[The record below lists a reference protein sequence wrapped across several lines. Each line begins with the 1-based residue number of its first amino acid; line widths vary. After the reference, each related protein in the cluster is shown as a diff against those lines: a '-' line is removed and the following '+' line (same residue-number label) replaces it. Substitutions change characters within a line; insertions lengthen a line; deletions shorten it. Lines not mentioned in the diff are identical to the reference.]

1 MLHWVAM
8 YPVSIIASIQHYF
21 MYSNSY
27 GLVAAGPIG
36 RNAEASGSATLKHI
50 SAIYSYSKTRGLFAG
65 VSLEGSVIFTRNDAN
80 EKLYGER
87 VSAKELLNGSVAPPR
102 EADSLYRALNA
113 KFHTLGNTGAMYQ
126 RTIQHEESKG
136 SLYKS
141 SSISAPGTLR
151 IPGVRKNVGGY
162 GAPNLGPPPLQTDQL
177 YEYNT
182 PPSAPY
188 QVQPNS
194 PIPSYNNT
202 NNGYSNNNYN
212 TASNHTNSA
221 IYNKPDY
228 KQAVP
233 PPLYDGQQLSFSRDI
248 KTAIA
253 PPPPPP
259 SQSSKPQKAKALY
272 AFTGAQDG
280 DLTFQAGD
288 VITVTDKTES
298 QNDWWTGRLNGQL
311 GSVSIKTKTKKYCI
325 LF

>member
-1 MLHWVAM
+1 M
-8 YPVSIIASIQHYF
+8 
-21 MYSNSY
+21 
-27 GLVAAGPIG
+27 
-36 RNAEASGSATLKHI
+36 
-50 SAIYSYSKTRGLFAG
+50 
-65 VSLEGSVIFTRNDAN
+65 EGSVIFTRNDAN

-151 IPGVRKNVGGY
+151 IPGVRQNVGGY
-162 GAPNLGPPPLQTDQL
+162 GAPNLGPPPPPQTNQ
-177 YEYNT
+177 YKYNT
-182 PPSAPY
+182 APSAPSAPSAPY
-188 QVQPNS
+188 QQQPNS

-202 NNGYSNNNYN
+202 NNGYNNNNYN
-212 TASNHTNSA
+212 TVPSHTNSTT
-221 IYNKPDY
+221 YSKPDY

-248 KTAIA
+248 KTAVA

-259 SQSSKPQKAKALY
+259 SQNSKPQKAKALY
-272 AFTGAQDG
+272 AFTGAQEG

-288 VITVTDKTES
+288 IIIVTDKTES

-311 GSVSIKTKTKKYCI
+311 GSVSIKERATYYVVKN
-325 LF
+325 